1 MGEEWQLPHKLTLN
15 ERKHL
20 TVTGVNEVVGFDET
34 GVVLRTGTGTL
45 MIQGR
50 ELQLKAMTPEDGQV
64 MVEGLISALAYAEG
78 GKSGGWIRRLLG

>member
-1 MGEEWQLPHKLTLN
+1 MGEERQLPHKLTLN

-20 TVTGVNEVVGFDET
+20 TVTGVSEVVGFDET

-64 MVEGLISALAYAEG
+64 VVEGLISALAYAEG

>member
-1 MGEEWQLPHKLTLN
+1 MGEERQLPHKLTLN

-64 MVEGLISALAYAEG
+64 VVEGLISALAYAEG